1 MMSRMNQSRTTFYK
15 LTNLIAAG
23 AVMLGIAG
31 IIFVMAT
38 SPIHPDPASG
48 HILRF
53 TFTAFHHGAPIYQYL
68 TPFGMKL
75 TGLSGL
81 LFAIGMIGLLLNALA
96 NGKLKKPTS
105 FG

>member
-1 MMSRMNQSRTTFYK
+1 MRQSRATLNT
-15 LTNLIAAG
+15 LTNLIALG
-23 AVMLGIAG
+23 AVLLGGGG

-38 SPIHPDPASG
+38 SPIHPDAASG

-53 TFTAFHHGAPIYQYL
+53 AFTSFHHGPPIFQYL

-81 LFAIGMIGLLLNALA
+81 LFAIGIISLLLNALA